1 MSLEGNLNALLY
13 YNYIPIPSTTNTTT
27 NTTDTTNLKTNY
39 YISKQ

>member
-27 NTTDTTNLKTNY
+27 NTTNLKTNY